1 MNGRKHRRL
10 KNFLLDSHFQL
21 KYTSYLLAIAIVL
34 SLALGALLW
43 SVSREVMAQSQ
54 ETLRRGQETVRQG
67 QEVVRESQKVSA
79 VVRMNIVKDP
89 AYAGNPELAA
99 VFNEGAEEQGRK
111 LASQQRG
118 LEAEAIALEAR
129 AASLVVQQRRMFL
142 VLVAALSVLVLFIGL
157 AGIVVTHKV
166 AGPIYKMKRLIEHVG
181 EGHLNLHEKL
191 RKGDE
196 LVHFFDAFDAMV
208 EHLRQ
213 RQESEIRQIDSVVSG
228 LEGKATPEQ
237 LAALGALRAEMQ
249 TMLELPPS
257 PPRPARSP

>member
-10 KNFLLDSHFQL
+10 RNFLLDSHFQL
-21 KYTSYLLAIAIVL
+21 KYTSYLVGIALVL
-34 SLALGALLW
+34 SLALGAMLW

-54 ETLRRGQETVRQG
+54 ETVRRGQETVRQG
-67 QEVVRESQKVSA
+67 QEVVSESQKVSA

-89 AYAGNPELAA
+89 VYAGHPELAA
-99 VFNEGAEEQGRK
+99 VFNEGAEDQGRK
-111 LASQQRG
+111 LESQQRA
-118 LEAEAIALEAR
+118 LEADAVVLSAR
-129 AASLVVQQRRMFL
+129 AASLVGQQRRMFFI
-142 VLVAALSVLVLFIGL
+142 LVAALSVLVLFIGL

-166 AGPIYKMKRLIEHVG
+166 AGPIYKMKGLIEHVG
-181 EGHLNLHEKL
+181 QGHLNLHEKL

-213 RQESEIRQIDSVVSG
+213 RQQSEIEQLDSAIAG
-228 LEGKATPEQ
+228 LADKVAPEQ
-237 LAALGALRAEMQ
+237 LAELRALRVEMQ

-257 PPRPARSP
+257 RRPAPPA